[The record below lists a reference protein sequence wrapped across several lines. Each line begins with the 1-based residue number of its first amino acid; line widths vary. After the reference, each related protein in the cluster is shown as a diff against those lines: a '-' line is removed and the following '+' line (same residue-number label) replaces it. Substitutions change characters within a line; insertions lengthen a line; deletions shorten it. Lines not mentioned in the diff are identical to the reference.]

1 MSMSKS
7 DNPNDYDNSI
17 LSDVPVPTEVAS
29 ASVLDSESIEE
40 KEQMHYP
47 KVSVKTVGGLSG

>member
-47 KVSVKTVGGLSG
+47 KVHLF